1 MFSGFLSSK
10 TTLRFIHVVAC
21 MSACSVAQLCS
32 ILCNPMDGSPPD
44 FSVHGILAGKNT
56 GAVYHFLLQGIF
68 QTQRSTHVFCISRQ
82 IPYHWAAW
90 EAPCINCLSLHIA
103 LPRFVFPFTS
113 WRTCVV
119 VFFFCLVSQFLA
131 IRDQIA
137 MSYMY
142 TSLCGCLFS
151 ILIPSCEMSGL
162 RDSPDMFNFLRNY

>member
-21 MSACSVAQLCS
+21 MSACSVAQLYS

-103 LPRFVFPFTS
+103 LPWFVFPFTS

-119 VFFFCLVSQFLA
+119 VFFFVLFLSFWLSETKLLWAICTHLCVDVCFQFLYLRVKCLGYVIA
-131 IRDQIA
+131 QI
-137 MSYMY
+137 
-142 TSLCGCLFS
+142 CLTF
-151 ILIPSCEMSGL
+151 
-162 RDSPDMFNFLRNY
+162 